1 MESYCGKNCVQCS
14 YLNQGRCP
22 GCKDGPGMPYT
33 RACPLARCCQQKGH
47 RGCYTCLFAENCHLL
62 RQKDSLPSWR
72 PTGTASLKI
81 SSPTPPPAKEQAEL
95 LLRGFCLLSLLEFLS
110 FGWFFLISP
119 ILSHSL
125 SRGML
130 VSLAALSTLFFS
142 LAYFYLN
149 RAHTGYYIPGSGPLC
164 LLPIALAAI
173 YMAGLESGQ
182 NSVASMMLVYML
194 LFCLAEWA
202 ACFFHRSVAA
212 SLSPSLAKRWAI
224 LYCFLP
230 FLVFFSSIAYMSYLV
245 DHQIPAP
252 ILLPL
257 LLCLVLMKVLKLIFL
272 IQTAVTLGR
281 YLGGMK
287 NGPQAP

>member
-1 MESYCGKNCVQCS
+1 MVFSHS
-14 YLNQGRCP
+14 SHPLPFSFP
-22 GCKDGPGMPYT
+22 GNVGF
-33 RACPLARCCQQKGH
+33 A
-47 RGCYTCLFAENCHLL
+47 GCFVHFVFLL
-62 RQKDSLPSWR
+62 GL
-72 PTGTASLKI
+72 
-81 SSPTPPPAKEQAEL
+81 
-95 LLRGFCLLSLLEFLS
+95 FLS
-110 FGWFFLISP
+110 ESGSYRLLYPRFRSSVSAANRISRH
-119 ILSHSL
+119 LY
-125 SRGML
+125 G
-130 VSLAALSTLFFS
+130 
-142 LAYFYLN
+142 
-149 RAHTGYYIPGSGPLC
+149 GSGIRSKQC
-164 LLPIALAAI
+164 GIHDAGVYASVLPGR
-173 YMAGLESGQ
+173 M
-182 NSVASMMLVYML
+182 
-194 LFCLAEWA
+194 A

-287 NGPQAP
+287 NGPEVP